1 MDMVT
6 AGDGGV
12 RRVVR
17 VDHASCLVT
26 DPAGP
31 VRARAPM
38 PVAVGDWVELSGGPD
53 PTVAAVLARRTAVT
67 RRDPTGQTQVLA
79 ANVDLVLV
87 TAPADRLSLARVERE
102 VTIGWDSGAEP
113 VVLLTKSDLDD
124 GSLAAALAERVMG
137 VDILRVSSVLGQGL
151 DDLRKRL
158 APDRTAVLL
167 GPSGAGK
174 STLVNGLLGQDVTPT
189 GAVRESDHRGRHV
202 TTARHLHA
210 VPGGGSLIDT
220 PGLRSLSLAVD
231 AGALGAAFPDIL
243 ELAASCRFRDCG
255 HDREPGCAVLAADGS
270 GGLPP
275 GRLASYRTLVREL
288 EHEARRNDPR
298 AAREAEAVWRQ
309 RRLDGRRLFKE
320 RGYR

>member
-102 VTIGWDSGAEP
+102 VTIGWDSGARP
-113 VVLLTKSDLDD
+113 
-124 GSLAAALAERVMG
+124 AARPGRRRAAR
-137 VDILRVSSVLGQGL
+137 
-151 DDLRKRL
+151 
-158 APDRTAVLL
+158 PDPRA
-167 GPSGAGK
+167 SRA
-174 STLVNGLLGQDVTPT
+174 
-189 GAVRESDHRGRHV
+189 RGR
-202 TTARHLHA
+202 
-210 VPGGGSLIDT
+210 GGD
-220 PGLRSLSLAVD
+220 
-231 AGALGAAFPDIL
+231 ALGAARTRD
-243 ELAASCRFRDCG
+243 AAK
-255 HDREPGCAVLAADGS
+255 
-270 GGLPP
+270 
-275 GRLASYRTLVREL
+275 RLRRTATR
-288 EHEARRNDPR
+288 
-298 AAREAEAVWRQ
+298 
-309 RRLDGRRLFKE
+309 
-320 RGYR
+320 

>member
-1 MDMVT
+1 MVT
-6 AGDGGV
+6 GHDGAA

-17 VDHASCLVT
+17 VDHASCLVAG
-26 DPAGP
+26 PAGP
-31 VRARAPM
+31 VRAGAPI
-38 PVAVGDWVELSGGPD
+38 PVAVGDWVELSEGLD
-53 PTVAAVLARRTAVT
+53 PAVTAVLPRRSAVT

-79 ANVDLVLV
+79 ANVDLVLI

-113 VVLLTKSDLDD
+113 VVLLTKCDLDD

-151 DDLRKRL
+151 DDVRQLL

-174 STLVNGLLGQDVTPT
+174 STLVNGLLGQEVTPT
-189 GAVRESDHRGRHV
+189 GAVRESDRRGRHV
-202 TTARHLHA
+202 TTARHLHV
-210 VPGGGSLIDT
+210 VPGGGFLIDT

-231 AGALGAAFPDIL
+231 AGAVSAAFPDIL
-243 ELAASCRFRDCG
+243 DLAAGCRFRDCG
-255 HDREPGCAVLAADGS
+255 HDREPGCAVLAAEEAGT
-270 GGLPP
+270 LPA
-275 GRLASYRTLVREL
+275 GRLASYRALVREL
-288 EHEARRNDPR
+288 EHEARRHDPR